1 MVKILRIISW
11 ILLTFLGA
19 MTLLFSVGS
28 ASVGYTNG
36 DDQFG
41 DVAITELADGD
52 EQLQK
57 IIHGRRITA
66 ASFAAAYA
74 VMFLLVVLIPY
85 RRGEV
90 WAWWAILIA
99 TLVLSVMIWL
109 RVPTLGITLGASTGY
124 TQLVVV
130 VVALLLDV
138 KRLAGSS

>member
-1 MVKILRIISW
+1 MAKILRMISW
-11 ILLTFLGA
+11 VLLTLLCA

-28 ASVGYTNG
+28 AGVGYTNAE
-36 DDQFG
+36 DQFG
-41 DVAITELADGD
+41 DVALTDLADGD

-74 VMFLLVVLIPY
+74 TLLLLVVLIPY

-109 RVPTLGITLGASTGY
+109 RVPTLGLTLGASTGY

>member
-1 MVKILRIISW
+1 MAKILRIISW
-11 ILLTFLGA
+11 VLLTLLCA
-19 MTLLFSVGS
+19 MTLLFAVGS
-28 ASVGYTNG
+28 AGVGYSNA

-41 DVAITELADGD
+41 DVTLTDLTDGD
-52 EQLQK
+52 EQLKK

-74 VMFLLVVLIPY
+74 TLLLLVVLIPY

-90 WAWWAILIA
+90 WAWWAILIS

-124 TQLVVV
+124 TQLVIVV
-130 VVALLLDV
+130 IALLLDV
-138 KRLAGSS
+138 KRLAASS

>member
-1 MVKILRIISW
+1 MAKILRTISW
-11 ILLTFLGA
+11 VLLTLLCA

-28 ASVGYTNG
+28 AGVGYSNA

-41 DVAITELADGD
+41 DVALTDLTDGD
-52 EQLQK
+52 EQLKK

-74 VMFLLVVLIPY
+74 TLLLLVVLIPY

-130 VVALLLDV
+130 IVALLLDV
-138 KRLAGSS
+138 KRLAGSN